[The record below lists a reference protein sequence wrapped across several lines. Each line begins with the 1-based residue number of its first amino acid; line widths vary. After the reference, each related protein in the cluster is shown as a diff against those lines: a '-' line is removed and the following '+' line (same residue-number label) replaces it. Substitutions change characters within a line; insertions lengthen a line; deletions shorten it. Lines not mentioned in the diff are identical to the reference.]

1 MGWYSCNK
9 QPCIQWHV
17 TTYPFPSLFVY
28 VYTYRMVFATQTDLT
43 HIYTTT
49 TPVFSPPFEFHM
61 QIPSPVLQEASHP
74 QLPSVHCQLPC
85 GHGCTRKGRAQ
96 EAQVCQ
102 LSQAAAKVGCLS
114 PLPASPPLETSPE
127 IPSVPSL
134 LAGEQWPLTFNLCDY
149 TFPSNFYGRGKFFSS
164 LPRWK

>member
-1 MGWYSCNK
+1 MYICNYMYICTYMYIHK
-9 QPCIQWHV
+9 YIHTYIQE
-17 TTYPFPSLFVY
+17 
-28 VYTYRMVFATQTDLT
+28 TDLT
-43 HIYTTT
+43 HVYTTT
-49 TPVFSPPFEFHM
+49 IPVFSPPFEFHM

-134 LAGEQWPLTFNLCDY
+134 LAGEQ
-149 TFPSNFYGRGKFFSS
+149 
-164 LPRWK
+164 